1 MPAPKPAPLQVLLPD
16 ALIPQ
21 AMVDRLAPDQAA
33 KLFQECPKGLAQ
45 VLSRNQASAFHN
57 AGSLDRVEAWLY
69 SHLSGNASET
79 PLEGDFYPP
88 WAMCSDLNANHDQVQ
103 AHTRWWGSVGSLTL
117 ERDGVSFT
125 PVEAL
130 HVTPAELDEFWAL
143 VWPLLQAN
151 GWQGVNQS
159 ESNLSNVLLQSDKP
173 VPMQQASP
181 WSVQNIRLTDY
192 LPMSDEC
199 ADWRRMWLK
208 LQVELKQAAFN
219 LKREAA
225 GQPTLNCLWFWGGG
239 AHMWQPQVQLPK
251 LYSVSA
257 DGLYPATKMT
267 HEGNQAL
274 NRLLFWKQVLSPF
287 FDEEQQ
293 HTLPKSTLYCLD
305 FHGWGASAKAFRVL
319 ESEVIQP
326 MQIAGLG
333 FEWILMGQQGWRSI
347 QSNWLGRFKFWKN
360 KPDWSAFGEPDVF
373 QGPTEE
379 DLQDAWEAGQR
390 EQQRIQSD
398 FQ

>member
-1 MPAPKPAPLQVLLPD
+1 ML
-16 ALIPQ
+16 
-21 AMVDRLAPDQAA
+21 DRLAEDQAA
-33 KLFQECPKGLAQ
+33 KLFKDCPKGLKL
-45 VLSRNQASAFHN
+45 VLSRNQASVFQN
-57 AGSLDRVEAWLY
+57 VGSLDRVESWLY
-69 SHLSGNASET
+69 KHLSGDGAVTQAVTQDVPQVET
-79 PLEGDFYPP
+79 PLDSDFYPP
-88 WAMCSDLNANHDQVQ
+88 WAMCSGPSTNNNPVQ
-103 AHTRWWGSVGSLTL
+103 AHTRWWASVGSLSI

-125 PVEAL
+125 PAEAL
-130 HVTPAELDEFWAL
+130 HVTPAELAEFWSVVL
-143 VWPLLQAN
+143 PLLN
-151 GWQGVNQS
+151 SSGWQGVGGTIENPSSLQ
-159 ESNLSNVLLQSDKP
+159 SNVLLQSPQP

-208 LQVELKQAAFN
+208 LQVELKHAEFN
-219 LKREAA
+219 LKREDK

-239 AHMWQPQVQLPK
+239 TQVWQPKAQLPK

-267 HEGNQAL
+267 PEGNQAL
-274 NRLLFWKQVLSPF
+274 NRLLFWNKVLSPF
-287 FDEEQQ
+287 FSQDQEIGYE
-293 HTLPKSTLYCLD
+293 HDLPKSSLYCLD
-305 FHGWGASAKAFRVL
+305 FQGWGASGKAFQVL

-326 MQIAGLG
+326 MQIAGLS
-333 FEWILMGQQGWRSI
+333 FEWIMMGQQGWRSI

-360 KPDWSAFGEPDVF
+360 KPDWSAFAEPDVF

-379 DLQDAWEAGQR
+379 DLQDAWDAGQR

-398 FQ
+398 Y